1 MIGPSSK
8 GRASTD
14 AYPHS
19 SRETRSGQRRAH
31 MPWPSQASA
40 TSRSCHRSAVAGAE
54 GATPPADA
62 GALTCASEAETS
74 DRKRFRAAREEA
86 IAFADLLL

>member
-14 AYPHS
+14 SYPHP

-40 TSRSCHRSAVAGAE
+40 MSRSYRRAVAGAE